1 MGARY
6 ALAALAVF
14 FFVAALGRWPGGHR
28 ASNIQRKTWL
38 LIAAIFS
45 AVSGWLWFRP

>member
-1 MGARY
+1 MGAKY

-14 FFVAALGRWPGGHR
+14 FFTAALGTWPGGRR
-28 ASNIQRKTWL
+28 ASNLQRKTWL

-45 AVSGWLWFRP
+45 AVSAWLWTRP